1 MENTHQEFQGIK
13 SKECQLLIIIPKYS
27 CPHKGG
33 FNNIEIA
40 KIIMLAILKTE
51 TLLTSST
58 TTLKST
64 IEEHL
69 LEKDKSQILL
79 HCRSPLLELE
89 DTTCLPFGIDID
101 FYYYKENNQ
110 HYKPSYHSATPS
122 RIPIVPLSMNS
133 VCPPNC
139 FTDSS
144 SEALSI
150 YLMNIYD

>member
-69 LEKDKSQILL
+69 LEKDKSQISLP
-79 HCRSPLLELE
+79 CRSQLLELE
-89 DTTCLPFGIDID
+89 VITYPPFGIDID
-101 FYYYKENNQ
+101 FYYFKENNQ
-110 HYKPSYHSATPS
+110 HYKPSYHSLTPS
-122 RIPIVPLSMNS
+122 RIPIVPLSMKS
-133 VCPPNC
+133 VCPPSC

-144 SEALSI
+144 SDAFSI
-150 YLMNIYD
+150 YLINVCD